1 MSVPSIFHFMDYKD
15 YLNKYADSEPR
26 GFKKRLSELSGC
38 QTAYISHVLNGH
50 AHFSWEQAEAISN
63 GIGHTNDEK
72 EYFLLILNYS
82 NAGTPSLKKFI
93 KERLDKIRETH
104 LSIKDRVKVKNS
116 LSKEDQ
122 ARYYSAWYF
131 AAIHV
136 MLTIPKF
143 QSADAIS
150 HYLRIDLKI
159 VSDVLD
165 FLVSLGL
172 AIRSGS
178 KFKIGTSQIHLEKD
192 SPLISKHHSN
202 WRIAAINSFEK
213 ARENDLHFSSV
224 FTISEKDFQKIR
236 EQLVE
241 AIEKSV
247 SIIKDSTEEA
257 TIAMTMDFFRI

>member
-1 MSVPSIFHFMDYKD
+1 MSTPSIFNFTDYKD

-38 QTAYISHVLNGH
+38 QTAYISHVLNGL

-93 KERLDKIRETH
+93 KGRLDKIRESH
-104 LSIKDRVKVKNS
+104 FSIKDRVKVNHS

-143 QSADAIS
+143 QTADAIS
-150 HYLRIDLKI
+150 HYLRIELKI
-159 VSDVLD
+159 VSEVLE

-172 AIRSGS
+172 AVRHGS

-213 ARENDLHFSSV
+213 GRDDDLHFSSV
-224 FTISEKDFQKIR
+224 VTISEKDFHRIR
-236 EQLVE
+236 AQLIE
-241 AIEKSV
+241 AIEGAV
-247 SIIKDSTEEA
+247 VVIKASSEEV
-257 TIAMTMDFFRI
+257 TVAMTMDLFKI